1 MTEVEVRFPRYFDLG
16 FSILGRYILKFVRAL
31 NNNAGIAIDDDGRDV
46 VVFGKGLAFS
56 LSSGDAVPT
65 DRIERLFR
73 EKDATLLESLLK
85 DIPQCHFETARECI
99 DYIQNNLS
107 IELAPSI
114 YVALMDHISFIQE
127 RAIKGMLPSNALT
140 WEISQYYPTEFHLGQ
155 KVVELLEDELECP
168 LNDDEAASI
177 ALHIINAENNLGNMQ
192 GGLQSIELI
201 DDIIRIIE
209 FQAGI
214 KLDSRSLSFQRL
226 IAHVKFFLQR
236 IQAHDGSQ
244 TETAKLDIDSVLS
257 PTVRQSY
264 PQSWTIA
271 NKIKAF
277 VGSRID
283 AAIAEDETAYLA
295 IHIQRVIQE
304 GGPAHNHSDA

>member
-1 MTEVEVRFPRYFDLG
+1 M
-16 FSILGRYILKFVRAL
+16 KFVRAL
-31 NNNAGIAIDDDGRDV
+31 NNNAGIAVDNDGRDV

-56 LSSGDAVPT
+56 LSSGDDVPA

-73 EKDATLLESLLK
+73 EKEATLLESLLK
-85 DIPQCHFETARECI
+85 DIPQYHFETARECI

-127 RAIKGMLPSNALT
+127 RAVKGMLPSNALT

-155 KVVELLEDELECP
+155 KVVELLEDELGCP

-177 ALHIINAENNLGNMQ
+177 ALHIINAENNFSNIRGS
-192 GGLQSIELI
+192 LQSVELI

-214 KLDSRSLSFQRL
+214 NLDSQSLSFQRL

-236 IQAHDGSQ
+236 IQPYGDSQ
-244 TETAKLDIDSVLS
+244 AEASKLDIDSVLS
-257 PTVRQSY
+257 PAVRQSY

-277 VGSRID
+277 VGSCID
-283 AAIAEDETAYLA
+283 VTIAEDETAYLA
-295 IHIQRVIQE
+295 IHIQRILQE
-304 GGPAHNHSDA
+304 GGSSHNHSDA